1 MVNRDTINYII
12 NLKVKFMSNKKIL
25 QGIDTVII
33 RVSDITVSKK
43 WYEEKLGLNPV
54 WDDPKMRLVV
64 MDTDAPTSITLWQTN
79 SEIKN
84 NKDTASYPIFRVI
97 DADESRNELIN
108 RGVNVSEIIEDEVV
122 RYFQI
127 FDPDGNVLEACQVHE

>member
-1 MVNRDTINYII
+1 
-12 NLKVKFMSNKKIL
+12 MSNKKIL

-33 RVSDITVSKK
+33 RVSDIIASKK
-43 WYEEKLGLNPV
+43 WYEEMLGLNPV
-54 WDDPKMRLVV
+54 WDDPNLRLVV
-64 MDTDAPTSITLWQTN
+64 MDTDGPTSITLWQTN